1 MKYKLVVRD
10 RAVEEMQVAYNWYE
24 NEVAGIGDK
33 FISVVNDYKNFILN
47 NPLQFKRTYQN
58 FREVYIQKY
67 PFVIVYFIDKP
78 KRTIVIF
85 SVFHTSRN
93 PKRKFKITD

>member
-1 MKYKLVVRD
+1 MSNRLVVRD
-10 RAVEEMQVAYNWYE
+10 RAVDELQVAFDWYE
-24 NEVAGIGDK
+24 NEVPGLGDEFLVTVDE
-33 FISVVNDYKNFILN
+33 FINHILSH
-47 NPLQFKRTYQN
+47 PSQFKVSYRK
-58 FREVYIQKY
+58 FREIFIQKF

-93 PKRKFKITD
+93 PKLKYK